1 MCEHVTVS
9 GIMAFDPNL
18 FEDGMNVDA
27 ETHHMVDYEISVEMF
42 LAQRRRWLWR
52 KALTHAWICA
62 ALICQSRRHIALQD
76 KLGLPRTVI
85 VMSCQCQPRTKD
97 GPVAH
102 LDTCTDVQKEWGKQ
116 KNTYVH
122 IYAPNGST
130 YAPNFSE
137 SKFGH
142 TIDPE
147 KLKKWKKYAER
158 EVERAGASGEAVDVY
173 PKRKTLARIPTIIH

>member
-76 KLGLPRTVI
+76 KLRLPRTETQDKSVI
-85 VMSCQCQPRTKD
+85 D
-97 GPVAH
+97 GESWADGQSTAV
-102 LDTCTDVQKEWGKQ
+102 KEEWAKQ
-116 KNTYVH
+116 KL
-122 IYAPNGST
+122 IEWKEA
-130 YAPNFSE
+130 E
-137 SKFGH
+137 WGH
-142 TIDPE
+142 TINPE
-147 KLKKWKKYAER
+147 KLKKWKKYAKR
-158 EVERAGASGEAVDVY
+158 EVERAGASGEAVDVFLQ
-173 PKRKTLARIPTIIH
+173 RKTLPRTLTDPTDPTLIL

>member
-1 MCEHVTVS
+1 
-9 GIMAFDPNL
+9 MAFDPNL

-62 ALICQSRRHIALQD
+62 ALICQSRRHIAVHRELGTLDKSDKVAVVQLQQ
-76 KLGLPRTVI
+76 LNR
-85 VMSCQCQPRTKD
+85 QETKD
-97 GPVAH
+97 EPVNQWGLSASWA
-102 LDTCTDVQKEWGKQ
+102 DTQSEKIKKEWAKQ
-116 KNTYVH
+116 KKNTYDP
-122 IYAPNGST
+122 A
-130 YAPNFSE
+130 
-137 SKFGH
+137 KWGH
-142 TIDPE
+142 TTEPE

-173 PKRKTLARIPTIIH
+173 PKRKTLPRILS